1 MSLTI
6 VFSLNANAASTLTFR
21 SITITA
27 NKGGD
32 GTQNGNGGA
41 GGTASGGLYNVSG
54 GNGQY
59 ASGDNGGGGGGGING
74 GVGYYNVDENSG
86 GIGGSSSDF
95 RNLQAALTLISAS
108 YTLGSGGNGG
118 GYVYTEIDKTNGVS
132 STSVGAGGGGAG
144 WFGGAGGNGYLG
156 GGGGGAASYR
166 AANNGGIGG
175 SACVIIQYKT
185 TTVDTAVILYSSST
199 SYTLPNDTVTVSVW
213 LIGNGGNGGNVSGGD
228 GNSASGGGAGGMAYY
243 DWAILHA
250 PTVLVSGAAN
260 KTIII
265 NKYLLN
271 SSVDFGPFTTTNT
284 DGGYT
289 IKHTSLNTSIVTIP
303 SNSIATATIMGAGT
317 VSIRTEFTD
326 TANFS
331 ASSGTYVTI
340 VIIGP
345 NTTYVAVNMTT
356 VDLSGTDIRN
366 SVFSD
371 CNLQNANLYSA
382 IINEN
387 TDFRTVNN
395 MQNLRSGRINGITTL
410 FPTGYKLI

>member
-6 VFSLNANAASTLTFR
+6 NFSLNANSASTLTFR
-21 SITITA
+21 SVTITA

-59 ASGDNGGGGGGGING
+59 ASDDDGGGGGGGING
-74 GVGYYNVDENSG
+74 GVGYYNIDANSG

-108 YTLGSGGNGG
+108 YTLGPGGNGG
-118 GYVYTEIDKTNGVS
+118 GNANTNTENMNGVS

-144 WFGGAGGNGYLG
+144 WYGGAGGNGYLG
-156 GGGGGAASYR
+156 GGGGGSASYSVAR
-166 AANNGGIGG
+166 NGGIGG

-185 TTVDTAVILYSSST
+185 TTVDTTAVILYSSST
-199 SYTLPNDTVTVSVW
+199 SYTLPSGTVTVSVW
-213 LIGNGGNGGNVSGGD
+213 LIGNGGNGGNVSAGD
-228 GNSASGGGAGGMAYY
+228 GYAASGGGAGGMAYY
-243 DWAILHA
+243 DWAIRQA

-260 KTIII
+260 KTII

-271 SSVDFGPFTTTNT
+271 SSVAFGQFTTTNT

-289 IKHTSLNTSIVTIP
+289 IKHTSLNPSIVTIP

-317 VSIRTEFTD
+317 VSIQTEFTE
-326 TANFS
+326 TANFF

-371 CNLQNANLYSA
+371 CILQNANLYSA